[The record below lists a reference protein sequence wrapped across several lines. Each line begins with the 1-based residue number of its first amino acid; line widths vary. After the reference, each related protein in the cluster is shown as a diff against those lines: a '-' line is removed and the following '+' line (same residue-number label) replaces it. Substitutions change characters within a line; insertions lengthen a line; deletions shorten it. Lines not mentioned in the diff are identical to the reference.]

1 MTTLGIWV
9 HRTANILALIGG
21 IILVVASVITCISII
36 GSVTY
41 KPLPGEIEL
50 VEALCGIAVF
60 AFMPFCQLH
69 RGHVS
74 VDLLIGALGNRATL
88 YAQLVGD
95 IVIAVL
101 FAIVTW
107 RHWVGTLD
115 KMRNGETTTILE
127 LPVWWGFVAGLVLLI
142 ATVAISIYVIF
153 VDIRDLKNDARIA
166 VQAGDH

>member
-166 VQAGDH
+166 VQAGGH